1 MNKLNP
7 RQEKIIEILRRSG
20 SVDVDQ
26 LSAELNV
33 TTQTIRRDLAVLCG
47 QNLATRTHGGARRL
61 VSSVSLDYEKR
72 RLANSTSKIA
82 IATQVAA
89 LIGNGSS
96 VILNI
101 GTTTE
106 QVASA
111 LSLHQDLTVITNN
124 INVVHTLRPSQVKA
138 LILVGGTVRASDGAI
153 VGEDAVNHM
162 SQYKA
167 DFAIIGTSSLDEDG
181 SVLDFDSR
189 EVAVAR
195 AILRNARVKVLVTDT
210 SKFEI
215 KAPVRICNAEDLD
228 YVVMDTSP
236 PQTFQDALRE
246 AGTNLIIADAIV
258 DRQDG

>member
-1 MNKLNP
+1 MTKNTA
-7 RQEKIIEILRRSG
+7 RQEAIIALLSRNG

-26 LSAELNV
+26 LSADMKV
-33 TTQTIRRDLAVLCG
+33 TTQTIRRDLAALCDK
-47 QNLATRTHGGARRL
+47 NLAARTHGGARRL
-61 VSSVSLDYEKR
+61 LSPVSLDYEKR
-72 RLANSTSKIA
+72 RLVNSASKAGIA
-82 IATQVAA
+82 AEVAA

-111 LSLHQDLTVITNN
+111 LSLHQGLTVITNN
-124 INVVHTLRPSQVKA
+124 INVVHTLRPSQVRA

-153 VGEDAVNHM
+153 VGEDAVDHM
-162 SQYKA
+162 SQYKT
-167 DFAIIGTSSLDEDG
+167 DFAVIGTSSLDEDG

-195 AILRNARVKVLVTDT
+195 AILRNARVKILVADA
-210 SKFEI
+210 SKFEVA
-215 KAPVRICNAEDLD
+215 APVRICNAEDLD

-236 PQTFQDALRE
+236 PQKFQDALRQ
-246 AGTNLIIADAIV
+246 AGTKLIIADI
-258 DRQDG
+258 QDE